1 MKNDKNDHSI
11 IKLILFTLV
20 LTVTLLASG
29 LNAPLGDP
37 IYLFLKRMETRGI
50 ITHYNDSALP
60 LKRDDIAS
68 FLITIQQ
75 NRDHL
80 NGIEK
85 KLLNEL
91 IADYRMELTENHH
104 QYLQEGETIQAPFF
118 NKGGLKKCF
127 KDIFSKRDGVEEK
140 HLFTFEEENNFTW
153 IDLEEQVR
161 FEGKNN
167 QYRRL
172 ESDKILIRGGLGKNI
187 TFHMNAFRF
196 RKTWNPDFTD
206 TLYEQR
212 GVWGMYQPDSLYTFD
227 NTYSSIA
234 FHHKFFDIGIY
245 RQPVLWGNSF
255 HNNLALSNNS
265 PAFSYIGL
273 SSKFKGI
280 NFTYIHATLLNDSAS
295 VEGASKEVRNQ
306 QKYFAGHR
314 VDVSLFKGTTNIGLT
329 DIVIYGDRNTE
340 LSYLIPVNFFWT
352 IGHNLCDRDNSLL
365 SIDFKTT
372 FLKNFTFYGSVLID
386 ELRFGELGKK
396 WWANKHILQGG
407 IRWSTYAVSLPVDIQ
422 AEFTAARPWTYTH
435 ETITTNYTN
444 NALCLGFPYGPNSQL
459 LFLRGDTYFSRRSRL
474 SIEFHN
480 LKHGIDEPGKVWGGD
495 PTTSYSQRDA
505 TYNHSTK
512 WLMGKIKTTQRV
524 KVEASYEIFNETFLL
539 FSFDFYSNKI
549 DGKRKEDF
557 FTNIGIKINI

>member
-1 MKNDKNDHSI
+1 MKNDRHIHLI
-11 IKLILFTLV
+11 IKASLFLLLLSVILRG
-20 LTVTLLASG
+20 SG
-29 LNAPLGDP
+29 LNVPVNDP
-37 IYLFLKRMETRGI
+37 IYPFLKRMETRGV
-50 ITHYNDSALP
+50 ITHYYDSALP

-75 NRDHL
+75 NIDHL

-85 KLLNEL
+85 KLLSEFL
-91 IADYRMELTENHH
+91 ADYRMELTENRH

-118 NKGGLKKCF
+118 QKGGLKKCF
-127 KDIFSKRDGVEEK
+127 KDIFNKSNGVEEK
-140 HLFTFEEENNFTW
+140 HLFTFEEEDNFTW
-153 IDLEEQVR
+153 IDLEEQLR

-167 QYRRL
+167 KYRLL
-172 ESDKILIRGGLGKNI
+172 EFDKILIRGGLGKNI

-196 RKTWNPDFTD
+196 RKTWNPDFPD

-234 FHHKFFDIGIY
+234 FHHKFFDIGLY

-255 HNNLALSNNS
+255 YNNLTLSNNS

-280 NFTYIHATLLNDSAS
+280 NLTYIHATLLNDSAS
-295 VEGASKEVRNQ
+295 VRGALKETRNQ

-314 VDVSLFKGTTNIGLT
+314 IDISLFKGTTNIGLT
-329 DIVIYGDRNTE
+329 DIVIYGSRNTE

-352 IGHNLCDRDNSLL
+352 IGHNLYDRDNSLL
-365 SIDFKTT
+365 SMDLKTT

-407 IRWSTYAVSLPVDIQ
+407 IRWSTYVVSLPVDIQ

-435 ETITTNYTN
+435 KTLTTNYTN

-459 LFLRGDTYFSRRSRL
+459 LFLRGDTYFSRRTHL

-480 LKHGIDEPGKVWGGD
+480 LKHGIDEPGKYWGGD
-495 PTTSYSQRDA
+495 PTTSYLQRDT

-524 KVEASYEIFNETFLL
+524 KVEASYEIFNETFMFL
-539 FSFDFYSNKI
+539 SGDFYSSKI
-549 DGKRKEDF
+549 DGKREEDF
-557 FTNIGIKINI
+557 FLNIGIKINI